1 MKKEIKEIK
10 DGVMRITTSDE
21 RWYSKATT
29 NPVTGLPDISYIPSV
44 TWIAGFYPKGIQF
57 YKWLADKGWDESQAI
72 KSAAGDKGSKVHY
85 AIEDMI
91 TNKKEVKIDDKY
103 INPSTGVAE
112 ELTPEEYFCL
122 MSFRNWFNETK
133 PKVLAN
139 EITGFNDK
147 LGYAGTCDLICEI
160 NGQKWL
166 IDFKTGQ
173 NVWPEWEIQIS
184 AYRHFDLA
192 LANDCKLAILQIG
205 YLKNKVKNIGFKF
218 TEVEDQF
225 SLFLAARQ
233 MWAKE
238 CEGIV
243 PKQRDFPLSLKL
255 DFGPVVEAET
265 PKVNKPKK

>member
-10 DGVMRITTSDE
+10 DGVMRVTTTDE

-44 TWIAGFYPKGIQF
+44 TWIAGYYPKGIQF
-57 YKWLADKGWDESQAI
+57 YKWLAEKGWDESQAI

-103 INPSTGVAE
+103 VNPSTDQPE
-112 ELTPEEYFCL
+112 ELTVEEYNCL
-122 MSFRNWFNETK
+122 MSFTNWFNAVK

-147 LGYAGTCDLICEI
+147 IGYAGTSDLICEI
-160 NGQKWL
+160 DGQKWL

-184 AYRHFDLA
+184 AYRHFDSELVK
-192 LANDCKLAILQIG
+192 DCKLAILQVG
-205 YLKNKVKNIGFKF
+205 YNRNKVGYKF
-218 TEVEDQF
+218 TEVLDQF
-225 SLFLAARQ
+225 PIFLAARQ
-233 MWAKE
+233 IWAKE

-243 PKQRDFPLSLKL
+243 PKQRDYPLSLKL
-255 DFGPVVEAET
+255 VLEPVVEVE
-265 PKVNKPKK
+265 KVVVKKPKSK